1 MNHGRKRRIFFLSA
15 SHHCRP
21 FLQTGRHTGLQRPLE
36 LLQRSSF
43 STHPIPEQCTMV
55 RVRQHPIR
63 AHLQGDARLGRPG
76 RGRERG
82 AWRQGAKA
90 VDRRGGGWGDM
101 CGGKV
106 HGLHVRHQSFA
117 QPYFAYLSH
126 WSHGAHLLLAE
137 TAPPT
142 RASSRCEAGYA
153 ALIPPSHG
161 ARCAEGEPNLRLQR
175 GCLRD
180 AEPKWHEQHL

>member
-1 MNHGRKRRIFFLSA
+1 MAA
-15 SHHCRP
+15 SGVGSG
-21 FLQTGRHTGLQRPLE
+21 QTGRGVGGCVWGE
-36 LLQRSSF
+36 
-43 STHPIPEQCTMV
+43 
-55 RVRQHPIR
+55 
-63 AHLQGDARLGRPG
+63 
-76 RGRERG
+76 G
-82 AWRQGAKA
+82 AY
-90 VDRRGGGWGDM
+90 
-101 CGGKV
+101 
-106 HGLHVRHQSFA
+106 GLHVRHQSFA

-175 GCLRD
+175 GGGSETPSQKALVVVKQIFLPLVLQRGKTPD
-180 AEPKWHEQHL
+180 DPQAVDIDR